1 MITGASGA
9 GKTTLMEEAIQAGYQ
24 HLPTTTTRAVRPGEI
39 DGKHSTF
46 VDEKTFRERFADG
59 EFLEDSL
66 DFALVKSTG
75 IYYGTPKLWITEL
88 YKNSRVATPV
98 SPTIARKII
107 GEIATLQWVYL
118 VVSDDE
124 RARRLRSRGITEREL
139 TARMTTGDSR
149 REVPPE
155 STVFDTSEMRPS
167 EILRRIIEG
176 RRK

>member
-1 MITGASGA
+1 M
-9 GKTTLMEEAIQAGYQ
+9 
-24 HLPTTTTRAVRPGEI
+24 
-39 DGKHSTF
+39 
-46 VDEKTFRERFADG
+46 
-59 EFLEDSL
+59 
-66 DFALVKSTG
+66 
-75 IYYGTPKLWITEL
+75 TEL
-88 YKNSRVATPV
+88 HKNSRVATPV

-107 GEIATLQWVYL
+107 GEIATLQLVYL